1 MIESHLI
8 DKKTSINNLLMGT
21 IYIDNHGKMEF
32 KNYTT
37 GDTGELNLTQRG
49 WSGGGYEVDG
59 WVKNAQGAEVYKIKG
74 SWNKELIV
82 THRQNKET
90 NIVWKFVNFPD
101 GNDIY
106 YGFEQFSMD
115 LNILTPELATNIV
128 ATDCRLRPDQ
138 RALELG
144 WIPLAASEKNR
155 LEQK

>member
-1 MIESHLI
+1 M
-8 DKKTSINNLLMGT
+8 
-21 IYIDNHGKMEF
+21 
-32 KNYTT
+32 
-37 GDTGELNLTQRG
+37 
-49 WSGGGYEVDG
+49 
-59 WVKNAQGAEVYKIKG
+59 
-74 SWNKELIV
+74 
-82 THRQNKET
+82 
-90 NIVWKFVNFPD
+90 NFPD

-155 LEQK
+155 LE